1 MENHNNI
8 SDEALRKLLKLRLL
22 EHANDDLLEA
32 EAKMV
37 FSSTPAIVPPAVK
50 EKALIAKSGAKGFYF
65 FFIKL
70 ILPIMGVVTISGAI
84 IYYTFNKR
92 TSKATVPPQKANTV
106 IEQPATKKTS
116 TNQREELIADTD
128 APRNNFTKQI
138 PGSLY
143 RGQII
148 EKILKENADCA
159 SPVLVKDTILFSP
172 HTPKGIGN
180 DLEIHDNP
188 EDDLMYFENEHN
200 TIWYKFLAR
209 ETGQLTFDIIPVDPH
224 DDYDF
229 MLYKWGG
236 GDFRSNVMS
245 KKINPVRTCISRNDK
260 KLKGRTGLLLDESL
274 PPYVHSGVGS
284 SYVKYFNVQKGETY
298 YLLVDNVYNNGSGH
312 TVHFHYKP
320 IKPGEP
326 YVGQKNVLANV
337 TFKDSDDEFKP
348 GTKYIEAIDSLYKFL
363 SDNPGIKIEV
373 QGHVNTNPVLGI
385 TKVDGKPYRTEQ
397 ELSQL
402 RAEVVCKLLYK
413 KGIDPERLVS
423 RGYGGTMKK
432 ILCPK
437 TKEECY
443 KNIRVEVLVISL
455 DYKRDPEY
463 IKKHKKQK

>member
-1 MENHNNI
+1 MENHNSI
-8 SDEALRKLLKLRLL
+8 HDTELRKLLKQHLL
-22 EHANDDLLEA
+22 EHDDDLLET
-32 EAKMV
+32 EAKLV
-37 FSSTPAIVPPAVK
+37 FASVPVIVPPAVK
-50 EKALIAKSGAKGFYF
+50 EKALIKKLGAKGFGF
-65 FFIKL
+65 FFTKL
-70 ILPIMGVVTISGAI
+70 ILPIIGVATILGTL
-84 IYYTFNKR
+84 IYYTATKSAD
-92 TSKATVPPQKANTV
+92 TVTVPTEKVNTV
-106 IEQPATKKTS
+106 IEQPAIKETS
-116 TNQREELIADTD
+116 NQPQELTADTD
-128 APRNNFTKQI
+128 SSRSNFMKQI

-143 RGQII
+143 HGQII

-159 SPVLVKDTILFSP
+159 SAILVKDTIVFSP

-200 TIWYKFLAR
+200 TIWYKFLAW
-209 ETGQLTFDIIPVDPH
+209 ETAQLTFDIIPVDPN

-236 GDFRSNVMS
+236 GDFRSNVMN

-274 PPYVHSGVGS
+274 PPYVHSGVGA

-298 YLLVDNVYNNGSGH
+298 YLLVDNVYNNGNGH
-312 TVHFHYKP
+312 TIHFHYKP
-320 IKPGEP
+320 IKPGES
-326 YVGQKNVLANV
+326 YVGQKNVLTNV

-363 SDNPGIKIEV
+363 SNNPGIKIEV
-373 QGHVNTNPVLGI
+373 QGHVNTNFINKLGR
-385 TKVDGKPYRTEQ
+385 VDGKPYRNDQ

-402 RAEVVCKLLYK
+402 RAEAVCKLLYK
-413 KGIDPERLVS
+413 KGVDPERLVS
-423 RGYGGTMKK
+423 NGYGGTMKK
-432 ILCPK
+432 ILRPK
-437 TKEECY
+437 TKDECY
-443 KNIRVEVLVISL
+443 KNIRVEVLIMSL